1 MKHALYAFLL
11 LCVVALAAGCSGR
24 FETFAFQTAEG
35 ARIDIWQSPRVAADR
50 EALFQP
56 RADHAASPVYHLA
69 RAITVETN
77 GVSFGLSYTS
87 DVPRTTL
94 TLLSDKNTTL
104 ATTALPATAGNPVRY
119 LVPLARGSR
128 IWGYRLSSDATQGTL
143 TLRAAG
149 TAPSVHGFLID
160 ENGLSVDG
168 SVEVLSAGTDA
179 VTARLTEATQAEMGQ
194 GTWLISLDGVA
205 PGGRIVFK
213 DAGGAT
219 AAFDL
224 SAFGGPRLDF
234 ARGSIPFLPRDVALQ
249 GKLGSFRVSHVPAG
263 APLPADPGTVL
274 TWDRSAWRTPDY
286 ELFSWTRFPQVLI
299 VDFSTYDVQDAFFK
313 RLAFFVEK
321 AGHAGKLESE
331 ASLSAFHAYNA
342 HDYRAEDLA
351 RFFTQAGKSVSV
363 EENTLSRIL
372 LDNGV
377 IKKSDA
383 GFAPGDGSV
392 LSISRGSSPLLRS
405 LLLTHESFHGIYFS
419 LPGFRDATEKE
430 WTSLSPIEQDVWTEY
445 LSHNNYDT
453 TDHYLVVNEFQS
465 YLMQQARSG
474 VMGFQDITLSRM
486 RSWSAH
492 GASLARQL
500 AATHPT
506 SFLRAFDVLDAA
518 VRGAGGP
525 PGGQS
530 FGVLEAAP

>member
-1 MKHALYAFLL
+1 MKQILHAFLL
-11 LCVVALAAGCSGR
+11 LSVVVFAAGCSGR

-56 RADHAASPVYHLA
+56 RPDHAASPVYHLA
-69 RAITVETN
+69 RAVTVETN
-77 GVSFGLSYTS
+77 GVSFGFSYTS
-87 DVPRTTL
+87 DIPRATL

-104 ATTALPATAGNPVRY
+104 KTAALPATAGNPVRY
-119 LVPLARGSR
+119 LVPLERGSR
-128 IWGYRLSSDATQGTL
+128 IWGYRLSSDAAQGSL
-143 TLRAAG
+143 ALRAAG

-168 SVEVLSAGTDA
+168 SVEVMSASTES
-179 VTARLTEATQAEMGQ
+179 VSARLTDATQAEMGQ
-194 GTWLISLDGVA
+194 GTWLISLEGVA
-205 PGGRIVFK
+205 PGGTIVFK

-219 AAFDL
+219 VTFDL
-224 SAFGGPRLDF
+224 SPSSGPRVDF
-234 ARGSIPFLPRDVALQ
+234 ARGSMPFLPRDVMLQ
-249 GKLGSFRVSHVPAG
+249 GRLGSFRVSHVPVG
-263 APLPADPGTVL
+263 APLPADPGAVL

-299 VDFSTYDVQDAFFK
+299 LDFSTYDVQDAFFK

-321 AGHAGKLESE
+321 AGHAGRLETE
-331 ASLSAFHAYNA
+331 AALASFHAYNA

-351 RFFTQAGKSVSV
+351 RFFTQAGTSLSV
-363 EENTLSRIL
+363 EENTLARIL
-372 LDNGV
+372 LSNGV
-377 IKKSDA
+377 IKKADS
-383 GFAPGDGSV
+383 GYTPGEGSI
-392 LSISRGSSPLLRS
+392 LSISRSSSPLLRN

-419 LPGFRDATEKE
+419 LPAFRDATEKE
-430 WTSLSPIEQDVWTEY
+430 WESLSPIEQDVWTEY

-465 YLMQQARSG
+465 YLMQQARSA

-492 GASLARQL
+492 GASLAHQL

-506 SFLRAFDVLDAA
+506 AFLKAFDVLDTA
-518 VRGAGGP
+518 VQGAGGP

-530 FGVLEAAP
+530 FGVQEAAP